1 MYTNQSLQV
10 RWGNRTSAKFRV
22 KNGVKQGDALSP
34 ILFSVYMNGHFE
46 WIRESGIGCRM
57 GNRYIGGLGYAD
69 DLTLMV
75 PLLKGLQSPINIC
88 EDYSDEYDV

>member
-1 MYTNQSLQV
+1 M
-10 RWGNRTSAKFRV
+10 
-22 KNGVKQGDALSP
+22 
-34 ILFSVYMNGHFE
+34 LFFVYMDGIFE
-46 WIRESGIGCRM
+46 WLRENGIRCRM
-57 GNRYIGGLGYAD
+57 GNQYTGGLGYAD